1 MYDFIDEYSEK
12 IKLEIDK
19 IRKEWENEKHSLEE
33 QILDLGGELENT
45 KKKTEAAMKEA
56 EEAKIQLSKAKSVR
70 ASLEGYKQSVNIIT
84 EWAASQREAIEVLI
98 ACSEIE
104 NITLEDLAS
113 HTKIGIM
120 ILKRNVLPN
129 LENKGFITIQKIEN
143 DIEII
148 NLAKKQP
155 NSS

>member
-45 KKKTEAAMKEA
+45 KKRTEAAMKEA